1 MFTKAAFFFIP
12 KYSKNINI
20 VIFFN
25 KYCDILLLRFTSC
38 LTMPFSH
45 YLFTIKHILSYLIA
59 YIYTIMYIFTIIDTV
74 KLL

>member
-1 MFTKAAFFFIP
+1 MSINVFYALSFGFKRCFYGFEMSYVHQGCIFFIP

-38 LTMPFSH
+38 L
-45 YLFTIKHILSYLIA
+45 
-59 YIYTIMYIFTIIDTV
+59 
-74 KLL
+74 